1 MGKTKLNIIGQEG
14 GKKEK
19 PSKKEQ
25 KIHLSGL
32 KGGQRV
38 KIVEAPVETTDGEG
52 AIGVEGKSQR
62 IVSSE
67 HHRGKKYL
75 TAQAK
80 VDPRKT
86 YNAPDAVKLLKET
99 SISKFD
105 GSVEL
110 HLVLD
115 KQSLSLRGKDS
126 LNTSVELPYHTGKT
140 RKIEIASDETVEKLK
155 TGKIDFDVLL
165 SSPDTMSKL
174 VPFAKLL
181 GPKGLMPNPKNG
193 TLVPNP
199 EKAKDQFGGNNINLK
214 TEKSA
219 PLIHVVIARTSQPEK
234 EIEENIKAILLNIGE
249 KNIKKAVISAS
260 MGPGIQVS
268 VA

>member
-19 PSKKEQ
+19 SSKEKQ
-25 KIHLSGL
+25 KIHLAGL
-32 KGGQRV
+32 KGGQRI
-38 KIVEAPVETTDGEG
+38 KIIEAEPVVAQNIQEVNEVQKD
-52 AIGVEGKSQR
+52 KQ
-62 IVSSE
+62 E
-67 HHRGKKYL
+67 HSRGKKYL
-75 TAQAK
+75 TARAK

-86 YNAPDAVKLLKET
+86 YNITDAVKLLKET

-115 KQSLSLRGKDS
+115 KQSLPLRGKDS

-199 EKAKDQFGGNNINLK
+199 EKVKDQFGGNNINLK

-219 PLIHVVIARTSQPEK
+219 PLIHAVIAKTSQPEK